1 MVAGAQ
7 LDPLTR
13 RILRFRGIVL
23 LFTARSALAQPA
35 AVPAEPGPASPP
47 APAEG
52 VALSYFGAAA
62 GCPSEAQFVEE
73 IAARV
78 SIPVMF
84 GGTTGT
90 VRMRVTL
97 APAGE
102 QVLGKLEVERGAAE
116 PTRREFTASSCEEVG
131 SALALVA
138 ALALDPN
145 ARTEP
150 LPMRA
155 ASSQAPTAA
164 PEPDKPVQI
173 APAAPPSAPPPVLPA
188 TAPPPPHYLAWIGP
202 VAGLVAGDAPKVVGL
217 FGLAL
222 GVRRIT
228 ARPFSPSLQLTP
240 LWGKTGVTGPKTS
253 AGEFA
258 WAMGRLEGCPVSAV
272 LSDHARLDPCAA
284 LEVGRLTARGAE
296 AQVAVPVP
304 VERWWLAPGAT
315 VSLHLGFSGWFV
327 RLSGMAL
334 FPVTRDEFVFLEPDR
349 RVHQASPIVAG
360 GSLGLGFQL
369 GE

>member
-1 MVAGAQ
+1 M
-7 LDPLTR
+7 
-13 RILRFRGIVL
+13 LRFRGIVL
-23 LFTARSALAQPA
+23 LFAARGALAQEPTARLPA
-35 AVPAEPGPASPP
+35 QVAAE
-47 APAEG
+47 E
-52 VALSYFGAAA
+52 VALSYYGAAA
-62 GCPSEAQFVEE
+62 GCLSKAQFVEQ

-90 VRMRVTL
+90 VRMLVTL

-102 QVLGKLEVERGAAE
+102 QVLGKLEVERAAAE

-150 LPMRA
+150 LPVRA
-155 ASSQAPTAA
+155 AATEAT
-164 PEPDKPVQI
+164 
-173 APAAPPSAPPPVLPA
+173 APAAEPEKPIAPPQVAPPPTVVPPPA
-188 TAPPPPHYLAWIGP
+188 APPPPHYLAWIGP
-202 VAGLVAGDAPKVVGL
+202 VAGIVAGDAPKVVGL

-222 GVRRIT
+222 GVRRVSP
-228 ARPFSPSLQLTP
+228 RLFSPSLQLTP
-240 LWGKTGVTGPKTS
+240 LWGKTGSTGPKTS

-272 LSDHARLDPCAA
+272 LSEYARLDPCAA
-284 LEVGRLTARGAE
+284 LEVGRLTARGAD

-349 RVHQASPIVAG
+349 RVHQASPVVAG

>member
-1 MVAGAQ
+1 
-7 LDPLTR
+7 
-13 RILRFRGIVL
+13 VL
-23 LFTARSALAQPA
+23 FAAPGALAQ
-35 AVPAEPGPASPP
+35 EPTARLP
-47 APAEG
+47 APVANEQ
-52 VALSYFGAAA
+52 VALSYYGAAA
-62 GCPSEAQFVEE
+62 GCPSEAQFVEQ

-90 VRMRVTL
+90 VRMLVTL

-102 QVLGKLEVERGAAE
+102 QVLGKLEVERSSAE

-150 LPMRA
+150 LPVRA
-155 ASSQAPTAA
+155 AVSQASPL
-164 PEPDKPVQI
+164 PEPEKLVTP
-173 APAAPPSAPPPVLPA
+173 PAVVPASAPPPSALP
-188 TAPPPPHYLAWIGP
+188 PSPLPPHYLAWIGP
-202 VAGLVAGDAPKVVGL
+202 VAGVVAGDAPKVIGL

-222 GVRRIT
+222 GVRRVT
-228 ARPFSPSLQLTP
+228 SRPFSPSLQLTP
-240 LWGKTGVTGPKTS
+240 LWGKTGVTGPKTT

-258 WAMGRLEGCPVSAV
+258 WAMGRLEGCPVSAR
-272 LSDHARLDPCAA
+272 LSDYARLDPCAA
-284 LEVGRLTARGAE
+284 LEVGRLTARGADG
-296 AQVAVPVP
+296 QVAVPVP
-304 VERWWLAPGAT
+304 VERWWLAPGAS

-334 FPVTRDEFVFLEPDR
+334 FPATRDEFVFLEPDR
-349 RVHQASPIVAG
+349 RVHQASPVIAG